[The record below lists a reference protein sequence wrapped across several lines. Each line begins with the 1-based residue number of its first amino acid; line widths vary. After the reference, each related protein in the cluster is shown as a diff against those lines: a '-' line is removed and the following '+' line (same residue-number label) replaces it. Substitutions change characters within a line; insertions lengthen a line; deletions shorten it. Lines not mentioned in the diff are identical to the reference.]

1 MKIKSHHL
9 VCLLIVLLNPID
21 TSAQIKQS
29 FDLAKLFQEGK
40 LTVFQ
45 RNVGFSDDT
54 KHHKAIKLD
63 ERDRAGI
70 AWLNR
75 ITFSSGTIELDL
87 KGRDIL
93 QKSFIGVAFHGV
105 NDSTYD
111 AVYFRPFNF
120 HAADPIRKIHAVQ
133 YVSHPKF
140 TWKKLRDEQN
150 GIYEKG
156 LVAPPDP
163 NNWFHARI
171 EVKGDTIEVFVNGDK
186 TPSLTVQKLNDRKD
200 GNIGIW
206 VGDGSGGEF
215 ANLTLNVSN

>member
-1 MKIKSHHL
+1 
-9 VCLLIVLLNPID
+9 
-21 TSAQIKQS
+21 
-29 FDLAKLFQEGK
+29 
-40 LTVFQ
+40 
-45 RNVGFSDDT
+45 
-54 KHHKAIKLD
+54 
-63 ERDRAGI
+63 
-70 AWLNR
+70 
-75 ITFSSGTIELDL
+75 
-87 KGRDIL
+87 
-93 QKSFIGVAFHGV
+93 V

-120 HAADPIRKIHAVQ
+120 QATDSVRKIHAVQ
-133 YVSHPKF
+133 YVSEPEF
-140 TWKKLRDEQN
+140 PWYRLRDERN
-150 GIYEKG
+150 GVFEKA

-171 EVKGDTIEVFVNGDK
+171 EVKGDTIEVFVNDDK